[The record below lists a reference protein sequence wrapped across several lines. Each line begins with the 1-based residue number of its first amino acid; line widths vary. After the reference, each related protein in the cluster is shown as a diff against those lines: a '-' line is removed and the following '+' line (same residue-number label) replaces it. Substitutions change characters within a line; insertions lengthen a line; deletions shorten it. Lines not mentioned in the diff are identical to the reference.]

1 MIRISRKEYE
11 ELQRLKNVENELLV
25 DTASGIKDILQGKIK
40 EV

>member
-11 ELQRLKNVENELLV
+11 ELQRFKNVENGLLV
-25 DTASGIKDILQGKIK
+25 DIASGIKDILQGKIK